1 MADDI
6 LDTRGGRA
14 LVSLVAAVAGLA
26 GSYALTGY
34 TPAFLVSPVERT
46 LARAMPGEVVSLAIT
61 ELGSVGQQLNLLA
74 ALSLTGAI
82 VALAAWIAIAAGDAA
97 NDRLLPGV
105 GTAVLTWGLAAALT
119 GEFVLAAGP
128 ALAAAGVVALAQA
141 FDAYGDG
148 TPISSKRRRALS
160 TVGVALGASV
170 LGYSVGTRRT
180 PAATAADAPSLSVS
194 DAVREDIETK
204 LALAEARSLDVDG
217 LDSLVSE
224 TFYQVDI
231 NSIDPELDADDW
243 SLSVTGAVEEET
255 TLDYDELLSMGSR
268 NQFSTLRCVGDSL
281 NGKKMDTAL
290 WTGVPLGQL
299 LDEAGVQSGCECVM
313 LHAADDYFVEFP
325 IEALRRGLLVYGMN
339 GKLLPRGHG
348 YPVRALVPGHW
359 GEVNTKWVTEIE
371 VLDKKA
377 DGYWERR
384 GWEGTGPVKP
394 IAKLHHSEVLDDGR
408 RRLAGHAYAGLR
420 GVSRVEVST
429 DGGESW
435 ADASLSEPLPS
446 VDVDGAAEDAWRQW
460 AYTYDP
466 PSGGHTAVVR
476 MVTADGTVQTDEET
490 GPKPTGPSGWV
501 SKEFS

>member
-1 MADDI
+1 MAEDV

-14 LVSLVAAVAGLA
+14 LVALVAAVAGLA
-26 GSYALTGY
+26 GSYALAGY
-34 TPAFLVSPVERT
+34 TPAFLASPVERT
-46 LARAMPGEVVSLAIT
+46 LARTMPGEVVSLAIT
-61 ELGSVGQQLNLLA
+61 ELGSVGQQLNLFA
-74 ALSLTGAI
+74 ALVLTGLV
-82 VALAAWIAIAAGDAA
+82 VALAAWVALGTGDTA
-97 NDRLLPGV
+97 NNRLLPSV
-105 GTAVLTWGLAAALT
+105 GTAVLVWGLAATVT
-119 GEFVLAAGP
+119 GELALAAGP
-128 ALAAAGVVALAQA
+128 ALAAAAVVALAQV

-148 TPISSKRRRALS
+148 TPVSSKRRRALS

-170 LGYSVGTRRT
+170 LGYTVGTRRT
-180 PAATAADAPSLSVS
+180 PTATAADAPSLSAS
-194 DAVREDIETK
+194 DAAREDIETK
-204 LALAEARSLDVDG
+204 LALAEARSLDIDG

-231 NSIDPELDADDW
+231 NSIDPELDGDDW
-243 SLSVTGAVEEET
+243 SLSVTGAVETELT
-255 TLDYDELLSMGSR
+255 VDYDELRSMDAQ

-290 WTGVPLGQL
+290 WTGVPLGRL
-299 LDEAGVQSGCECVM
+299 LDEAGVQSDCECVM
-313 LHAADDYFVEFP
+313 LHAEDDYFVEFP

-348 YPVRALVPGHW
+348 YPVRALVAGHW

-371 VLDKKA
+371 VLDTTA

-394 IAKLHHSEVLDDGR
+394 IAKLHHSETLDDGR

-435 ADASLSEPLPS
+435 ADASLSEPLPAA
-446 VDVDGAAEDAWRQW
+446 DGDGAAADAWRQW
-460 AYTYDP
+460 TYTYDP
-466 PSGGHTAVVR
+466 PDGGHTAVVR
-476 MVTADGTVQTDEET
+476 MVTDDGTVQTDEKT

-501 SKEFS
+501 TTEFS